1 MVLTYMIMKLK
12 EREDNMDIT
21 RPTIMEIDLNAL
33 DYNINAIQNKIG
45 PNVKLMPVI
54 KANGYGTYINKRLD
68 FLNKFDIVAVATVDE
83 GVDLRNIGYEKEIFV
98 LNQPY
103 YEEITKIINYKLVV
117 GISSYEFAE
126 KLAETNK
133 EVTIHI
139 EIGTGMGRTGIHP
152 YKIEK
157 FIDSLSSNIK
167 VEGLYTHF
175 SSADIDPEY
184 TRKQLASFK
193 YAVSIVEAKL
203 GKMKYLHTAAS
214 NAILNYPETY
224 FNLVRPGIILYGYSS
239 EEDTY
244 KKIDIK
250 PIAKLKSKITFLK
263 VVEAGTSIGYGR
275 SYITNKVTK
284 VATVPIG
291 YADGFRRTFSNGW
304 CVLINNERVPI
315 IGKVCM
321 DSFMVDVTNLKNVNI
336 GDEVIIW
343 DNNNITLEDLAN
355 KCDTINYEILSTISA
370 RVPRKFI
377 K

>member
-33 DYNINAIQNKIG
+33 DHNINAIQNKVG